1 MMSRDRIDDWND
13 EYQQQFMTT
22 HEVHVMVDNIND
34 TLEDEFQI
42 WIEEALA
49 PADGNE
55 LRTDLLR
62 DLVRDIHRQGHTKV
76 SYAALGE
83 YLYFLAHDA
92 LTDYMDY
99 NQALL
104 ERD

>member
-1 MMSRDRIDDWND
+1 MSRDRVDDWND

-22 HEVHVMVDNIND
+22 HEVRRMVDNINE

-49 PADGNE
+49 PEAGNNI
-55 LRTDLLR
+55 RTDRLR
-62 DLVRDIHRQGHTKV
+62 DLVSDVHSKGHTKV

-83 YLYFLAHDA
+83 YLYFLAYDA
-92 LTDYMDY
+92 LIAYNDYSRP
-99 NQALL
+99 NL

>member
-1 MMSRDRIDDWND
+1 MSRDRIDDWND

-22 HEVHVMVDNIND
+22 YEVRKMTDDINE

-42 WIEEALA
+42 WIEEALS
-49 PADGNE
+49 PQEGNDI
-55 LRTDLLR
+55 RTDRLR
-62 DLVRDIHRQGHTKV
+62 DIVRDVHRKGHSKV
-76 SYAALGE
+76 CYAALGE

-92 LTDYMDY
+92 LNDY
-99 NQALL
+99 NDYSRPNL

>member
-1 MMSRDRIDDWND
+1 MSRDRTDDWND

-22 HEVHVMVDNIND
+22 HEVHVMVDSIND

-49 PADGNE
+49 PQQGNE
-55 LRTDLLR
+55 MRTDILR

-83 YLYFLAHDA
+83 YLYFLVHDA
-92 LTDYMDY
+92 LTDYNDY
-99 NQALL
+99 TRPNL

>member
-1 MMSRDRIDDWND
+1 MMRDRIDDWND

-22 HEVHVMVDNIND
+22 YEVRAMVDNINE

-42 WIEEALA
+42 WLEEAIA
-49 PADGNE
+49 PQQGNE
-55 LRTDLLR
+55 IRTDILR
-62 DLVRDIHRQGHTKV
+62 DLVSDIHRKGHSKV

-83 YLYFLAHDA
+83 TLYFLAHDA

-104 ERD
+104 ERE

>member
-1 MMSRDRIDDWND
+1 MSRDRIDDWND

-22 HEVHVMVDNIND
+22 YEVRAMVDNVNE

-49 PADGNE
+49 PQAGNDI
-55 LRTDLLR
+55 RTDRLR
-62 DLVRDIHRQGHTKV
+62 DLVSDVHRKGHSKV

-92 LTDYMDY
+92 LTEYTDY
-99 NQALL
+99 NQARL

>member
-1 MMSRDRIDDWND
+1 MMSRDRIDDYND
-13 EYQQQFMTT
+13 EYQQQFMSTY
-22 HEVHVMVDNIND
+22 EVHAMVDNINE

-42 WIEEALA
+42 WIEESLA
-49 PADGNE
+49 PAKGNE
-55 LRTDLLR
+55 LRTDILR
-62 DLVRDIHRQGHTKV
+62 DLVRDIHQKGHTKV

-83 YLYFLAHDA
+83 TLYFLAHDA